1 MIPIGDRLST
11 RTIPYVNIAIIAV
24 NFLVFFYELTLNSQ
38 ASFRSASELDLWFQD
53 WGAVPACIADS
64 LGLKP
69 NVDPRALA
77 VLCDSDRSLLTLF
90 TSMFMHAG
98 WLHILG
104 NMLFLWVFGD
114 NVEDALG
121 HVRYLAFYLIAGLA
135 ASATQVALNMSDFI
149 PSVGASG
156 AIAGVMGAYLVMFPQ
171 ARIAVVI
178 PLFWFLGATYMPAI
192 ALIGIW
198 FLMQLFTGVASIG
211 YATGGGGGVAWWAH
225 IGGFLAGLLLVN
237 LFRAGRP
244 PPRRVRYW
252 RGRSWEE

>member
-1 MIPIGDRLST
+1 MIPVGDRQPT

-24 NFLVFFYELTLNSQ
+24 NFLVFFYELTLSTQ
-38 ASFRSASELDLWFQD
+38 ATLFSPSELDLWFQD
-53 WGAVPACIADS
+53 WGAVPACITDS

-69 NVDPRALA
+69 DVDPRAVA
-77 VLCDSDRSLLTLF
+77 ILCEGDRTLVTPF
-90 TSMFMHAG
+90 TAMFMHAG

-121 HVRYLAFYLIAGLA
+121 HVRYLLFYLLVGLA
-135 ASATQVALNMSDFI
+135 ATAAQVALNMTDFV
-149 PSVGASG
+149 PMVGASG

-171 ARIAVVI
+171 ARVAVIV
-178 PLFWFLGATYMPAI
+178 PFLWFLGSTYVPAI
-192 ALIGIW
+192 VLIGMW
-198 FLMQLFTGVASIG
+198 FLIQLMSGVGSIG

-225 IGGFLAGLLLVN
+225 IGGFVAGLLLIS
-237 LFRAGRP
+237 LFRPGRR
-244 PPRRVRYW
+244 PRPRRYW

>member
-11 RTIPYVNIAIIAV
+11 RTTPYVNIAIIVV
-24 NFLVFFYELTLNSQ
+24 NFLIFFYELTLNTQ
-38 ASFRSASELDLWFQD
+38 ATFRAPSELDLWFQD
-53 WGAVPACIADS
+53 WGAVPACITDA
-64 LGLKP
+64 LGFKP
-69 NVDPRALA
+69 DVDPRALA
-77 VLCDSDRSLLTLF
+77 FLCQDDRVLLTPF

-98 WLHILG
+98 WMHILG

-121 HVRYLAFYLIAGLA
+121 HVRYLVFYLVVGLA
-135 ASATQVALNMSDFI
+135 ATATQVALNVNGFV
-149 PSVGASG
+149 PTVGASG

-171 ARIAVVI
+171 ARIAVII
-178 PLFWFLGATYMPAI
+178 PFLWFLGATYMPAI

-198 FLMQLFTGVASIG
+198 FFMQLISGVGAIG

-225 IGGFLAGLLLVN
+225 IGGFVAGLLLVN
-237 LFRAGRP
+237 AFRTGRR
-244 PPRRVRYW
+244 PRRRHYW